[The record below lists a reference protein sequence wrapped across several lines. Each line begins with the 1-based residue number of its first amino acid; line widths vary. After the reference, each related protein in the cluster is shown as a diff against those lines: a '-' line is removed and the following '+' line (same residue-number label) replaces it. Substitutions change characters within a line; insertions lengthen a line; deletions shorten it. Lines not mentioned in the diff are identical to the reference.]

1 MSELAKRIVAAIMKD
16 MDRAAGFV
24 LEDLTDFERGE
35 LEAVV
40 DDALAPPR
48 DEDDARRFLWMNHGC
63 PPAALKGDQGEMQ
76 CNAEDCHLDFKREP
90 LDSLLITLFAQGRL
104 IGEMPDAVPVS
115 DLRSLVERIR
125 ISAEASGQKGDLRI
139 PGAQTDA
146 SRQWANELA
155 ALCDA
160 AEGARKDAAQGP
172 DKGPRP
178 ASPA

>member
-1 MSELAKRIVAAIMKD
+1 MSVDGEPMSELAKRIVAAIMKD

-40 DDALAPPR
+40 DDALAPAR
-48 DEDDARRFLWMNHGC
+48 DEDAARRFLWMNHGC
-63 PPAALKGDQGEMQ
+63 PPAALKGDAGEMQ

-90 LDSLLITLFAQGRL
+90 LDSLLIALLAQGRL
-104 IGEMPDAVPVS
+104 IGVTPDAVPVS
-115 DLRSLVERIR
+115 DLRSLVNRMQLPTD
-125 ISAEASGQKGDLRI
+125 ASDQKG
-139 PGAQTDA
+139 A

-160 AEGARKDAAQGP
+160 AAPEDAA
-172 DKGPRP
+172 DAAHK
-178 ASPA
+178 SL

>member
-1 MSELAKRIVAAIMKD
+1 MSVDGEPMSELAKRIVAAIMKD

-24 LEDLTDFERGE
+24 LEELTDFERGE

-63 PPAALKGDQGEMQ
+63 PPAALQGTEGEMQ

-125 ISAEASGQKGDLRI
+125 ISTGQ
-139 PGAQTDA
+139 ADA
-146 SRQWANELA
+146 SRQWANELT

-160 AEGARKDAAQGP
+160 AEGPPKDAVQGP
-172 DKGPRP
+172 DKGRRP
-178 ASPA
+178 AASASRL

>member
-40 DDALAPPR
+40 DDALAPAR
-48 DEDDARRFLWMNHGC
+48 DEDAARRFLWMNHGC
-63 PPAALKGDQGEMQ
+63 PPAALKGDAGEMQ

-90 LDSLLITLFAQGRL
+90 LDSLLIALFAQGRL
-104 IGEMPDAVPVS
+104 IGAIPDAVPVS

-125 ISAEASGQKGDLRI
+125 ISTGQ
-139 PGAQTDA
+139 PDA
-146 SRQWANELA
+146 SKQWATELA

-160 AEGARKDAAQGP
+160 AEGPLKDAAEELHG
-172 DKGPRP
+172 GRLP
-178 ASPA
+178 ATPA